1 MTFYIIRHAATRF
14 KSDIQTKYEQKQ
26 RFFMVFHVA
35 ASRAMHLAHLRL
47 RDESFLIFPSYVNPQ
62 NMAAHAAEV
71 EE

>member
-1 MTFYIIRHAATRF
+1 MQLHALNLTYRPNMNRNTE
-14 KSDIQTKYEQKQ
+14 I
-26 RFFMVFHVA
+26 FHVA